1 MNPASL
7 AARLLILGTVCA
19 VLLAAGCRSPASHR
33 KKADRDALSLIERH
47 QLEHFGETRPLQIET
62 PADTL
67 RRRLIAG
74 QVLPYAGAASL
85 GRDQLE
91 APRGWPE
98 TEEEAVEIEPHEG
111 PLTLSLLEALEIA
124 AGQSRDYQSR
134 KEDIFRAA
142 LRLDVEGARFR
153 NQYEAGLE
161 SNYITDRSGEEQQRG
176 IVNAATLGVTRTLRT
191 GADVSGRLAFDLV
204 KLLTLDKPSAYGLL
218 ADLSVSIPL
227 LQGAGRH
234 LAAEPLTQAER
245 EVMYAMFDFEQ
256 FRQRYAVRV
265 ASDYLEVLQ
274 QLDQVRNA
282 SNNFERIRLS
292 TQRARRLA
300 DAGRLP
306 EIQVDQA
313 QQEEWRAR
321 ERWLSAQVGYERR
334 LDSFKVALGLP
345 ADAGIT
351 LDETDLIDLLPPIPD
366 KDGFSEPYNLEAST
380 AHHPLY
386 ADAITVALALR
397 RDVLIAQGR
406 VYDAQRQVV
415 VAADGV
421 RLRAALTGTARAGSR
436 RSLGT
441 AGDGD
446 ARLRPDEGLYGVGL
460 SVDMPWNRSSER
472 AAYRDSY
479 IVLERAIR
487 TTQEL
492 EDTVKQEVRQTLRVL
507 DQAAESIEIQ
517 ARSVALAERR
527 VESTELFLQ
536 AGRAQIRDV
545 LEAQESLISAQ
556 NALTAAAVT
565 YRLAQLELQRD
576 MGTLTLDNAGRWLE

>member
-1 MNPASL
+1 MNQTKPAAL
-7 AARLLILGTVCA
+7 LLIMGTVCA
-19 VLLAAGCRSPASHR
+19 VVLSSGCRSPESHR
-33 KKADRDALSLIERH
+33 KKADRDAQALIERH
-47 QLEHFGETRPLQIET
+47 QLEHFGETQPLQIET

-74 QVLPYAGAASL
+74 QVLPHAGPASL
-85 GRDQLE
+85 GLDQLE
-91 APRGWPE
+91 PPRGWPQQDDE
-98 TEEEAVEIEPHEG
+98 PADMEPHAET
-111 PLTLSLLEALEIA
+111 LKLSLLEALEIA
-124 AGQSRDYQSR
+124 AGQSREYQNR

-161 SNYITDRSGEEQQRG
+161 STYTTDRSGEQEQRG
-176 IVNAATLGVTRTLRT
+176 MVTSAQMGVTRALRT
-191 GADVSGRLAFDLV
+191 GAEVSGRLAVDLV

-234 LAAEPLTQAER
+234 IAAEPLTQAER
-245 EVMYAMFDFEQ
+245 EVMYAMFDFET
-256 FRQRYAVRV
+256 FRQRYAIRV

-345 ADAGIT
+345 ADADVG
-351 LDETDLIDLLPPIPD
+351 LDESDLIELLPPIPD
-366 KDGFSEPYNLEAST
+366 AQDLAEPYDLESRLAE
-380 AHHPLY
+380 HLNY

-397 RDVLIAQGR
+397 RDLLVAQGR

-415 VAADGV
+415 VAADNL
-421 RLRAALTGTARAGSR
+421 RLRAALTGSARAGGR
-436 RSLGT
+436 RSLGS
-441 AGDGD
+441 AGEGD
-446 ARLRPDEGLYGVGL
+446 ARIRPDEGVYGLGL
-460 SVDMPWNRSSER
+460 SVDLPWNRSGER

-479 IVLERAIR
+479 IVLERTIR
-487 TTQEL
+487 ATQEL
-492 EDTVKQEVRQTLRVL
+492 EDAVKQEVRQTLRVL

-517 ARSVALAERR
+517 ARSVALAQRR

-556 NALTAAAVT
+556 NALTAAAVA
-565 YRLAQLELQRD
+565 YRLARLELQRD
-576 MGTLTLDNAGRWLE
+576 MGTLTLDNAGRLLE